1 MVLGL
6 LALLM
11 ATLPTVLYVQ
21 RSLADVAQAQRQ
33 AQGTAPVI
41 ALQKVVQLMQ
51 QHRGTSA
58 GVHLA
63 VNGRP
68 VRDKLLLSAVRGAYA
83 DVVPSDRHPVL
94 FLDVACDPRA
104 VDVNVHPAKS
114 EVRFRDPQLVRG
126 LVVSGLKAALA
137 QAGHR

>member
-1 MVLGL
+1 MAGTQSPVAQDTWRAWALRVLWALGL

-58 GVHLA
+58 GMLSGNETLA
-63 VNGRP
+63 ARRP
-68 VRDKLLLSAVRGAYA
+68 AVRD
-83 DVVPSDRHPVL
+83 
-94 FLDVACDPRA
+94 
-104 VDVNVHPAKS
+104 
-114 EVRFRDPQLVRG
+114 
-126 LVVSGLKAALA
+126 
-137 QAGHR
+137 